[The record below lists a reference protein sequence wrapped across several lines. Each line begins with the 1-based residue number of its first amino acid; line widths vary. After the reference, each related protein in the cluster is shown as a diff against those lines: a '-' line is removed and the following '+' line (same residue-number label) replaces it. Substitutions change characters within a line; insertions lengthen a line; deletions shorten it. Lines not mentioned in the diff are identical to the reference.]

1 VARRTAILKLTAI
14 LAIGAIAGCAPAA
27 SVTPAARSFAPPVST
42 PLAEPPAEPAGDGTT
57 ATLSTELGDIVVELF
72 NESSPVAAEN
82 FVDLAEAGFYDGVIF
97 HRVIPGFVIQGGDP
111 TGSGSGGPGYTIRD
125 EPVVG
130 DYERG
135 VLAMARPANRDGSP
149 MPDSAGSQFFIIL
162 DDLRQQLPE
171 DGRYQIFGRVA
182 SGMEVVDGIAAGATD
197 PSTDRPLDPVAINS
211 VAIDRP

>member
-1 VARRTAILKLTAI
+1 MARRTAILKLAAI
-14 LAIGAIAGCAPAA
+14 IAIGAVAGCAPAA
-27 SVTPAARSFAPPVST
+27 SVSPAARSFAPPVST
-42 PLAEPPAEPAGDGTT
+42 PLAVPPAEPAGDGTT

-82 FVDLAEAGFYDGVIF
+82 FVDLAEAGYYDGVIF

-135 VLAMARPANRDGSP
+135 ILAMARPANRDGSP
-149 MPDSAGSQFFIIL
+149 IPDSAGSQFFIIL

>member
-1 VARRTAILKLTAI
+1 MLKIAAI
-14 LAIGAIAGCAPAA
+14 LAIGAVAGCASGATVSPAGRSVA
-27 SVTPAARSFAPPVST
+27 SPEST
-42 PLAEPPAEPAGDGTT
+42 PLAVPPAEPAGDGTT
-57 ATLSTELGDIVVELF
+57 ATLSTELGDIVVEVF

-82 FVDLAEAGFYDGVIF
+82 FIDLAEAGYYDGVIF

-111 TGSGSGGPGYTIRD
+111 TGSGNGGPGYTIRD

-135 VLAMARPANRDGSP
+135 ILAMARPANRDGSP
-149 MPDSAGSQFFIIL
+149 IPDSAGSQFFIIL

-197 PSTDRPLDPVAINS
+197 PATDRPLDPVPIASI
-211 VAIDRP
+211 AIDRP